1 MEKTK
6 AQLIH
11 QKVDSLG
18 EGMARRMMEIYNEL
32 ANLRFVMTTIVS
44 QHKDNMAEINEE
56 DILEELKEYYLVSD
70 EIAIHVPT
78 ETFVK
83 FNLITRVYELNDVT
97 EEGKFS
103 FKFKGIVIDDN
114 LQKDHTFEAANEQ
127 HAWQLLREVMINNAK
142 NQQA

>member
-32 ANLRFVMTTIVS
+32 ANLRFVMTTVVS

-83 FNLITRVYELNDVT
+83 FNLITRVYELSDVT